1 MKFEKSCGAVV
12 YKKTDENLE
21 FLAVKSKLS
30 NRWGFAK
37 GHVEFEETEKETAKR
52 EVLEEAGIN
61 INIHDGFRMKIDYN
75 INENIKKEIIFFLAE
90 LSEEPATI
98 NYKEIHEYKWDNFEN
113 MLNLLTYNNQ
123 KEILKEAYNFLQ
135 HKGHN

>member
-12 YKKTDENLE
+12 YRKIDENLE

-61 INIHDGFRMKIDYN
+61 INIHDGFRMKIDYK
-75 INENIKKEIIFFLAE
+75 INENIKKEVIFFLAE
-90 LSEEPATI
+90 LSEKPATI
-98 NYKEIHEYKWDNFEN
+98 DYKEIHEYKWDNFEN
-113 MLNLLTYNNQ
+113 MLTLLTYNNQ
-123 KEILKEAYNFLQ
+123 KEILKEAYSFLQ
-135 HKGHN
+135 HKVHN

>member
-1 MKFEKSCGAVV
+1 M
-12 YKKTDENLE
+12 DENLE

-61 INIHDGFRMKIDYN
+61 INIHDGFRMKIDYK
-75 INENIKKEIIFFLAE
+75 INENIKKEVIFFLAE
-90 LSEEPATI
+90 LSEEPAAI
-98 NYKEIHEYKWDNFEN
+98 DYKEIHE
-113 MLNLLTYNNQ
+113 
-123 KEILKEAYNFLQ
+123 
-135 HKGHN
+135 